1 MEVVLSQF
9 VKSLTKS
16 GLMTSQQVEA
26 FIEKLP
32 PEKKPEDGKTLA
44 QELVRHKK
52 LTKFQAQAVY
62 QGKTKGLTLG
72 DYVVLDRIG
81 QGGMGQVFKARH
93 KVMKRVVALKTLP
106 AAATNSERAVQRFHR
121 EVEVAA
127 RLSHPNIVT
136 AHDAGESHGLH
147 YLVMEHVDGDDLA
160 TVVKQ
165 RGRLTVKT
173 VIDYILQAAKGL
185 EYAHKQKVIH
195 RDIKPSNLLLDREGT
210 VKVLDMGLAR
220 LNQTMGPDQS
230 EQETLTG
237 TGQVMGTIDFMP
249 PEQAENTKQAD
260 ERSDIYSLGCT
271 LYYLLTG
278 EAIYHGDTTV
288 MKILAHRETEIP
300 SLRRELPEVSEQLD
314 AIYQKMVAKKPD
326 DRYGSMAEVIAE
338 LEKCAS
344 PPEEIP
350 ETATFEGITPRGK
363 LAGDQTLD
371 LNMPVISPVDEF
383 RKARPKK
390 AKKVKLEKKHIIFGS
405 IAVGVLLILGLLGVV
420 FSMQTPEGTL
430 IVEVN
435 QANAEISV
443 DDGKVTLK
451 SPSDS
456 EPVEVEVAEGKHTL
470 KITKGGFHTFAREFE
485 ITSGGEEV
493 IRVTLVPLEKEVVA
507 KPKPT
512 PTPKSVTASS
522 SGGNWALEFD
532 GKDDW
537 VQIPK
542 LDYDGTYPITIEAYA
557 KPAIGMG
564 SGAVIHTR
572 GCLLDRSD
580 SDPAYWQLM
589 IVTSSGTYIKGGK
602 EQERQRR
609 DHVAGI
615 FDGNTLRV
623 WVNGREHT
631 SSITLIG
638 HNGESRKQP
647 SDEAISGKIRYQKDC
662 GFLIGATKTHDHETD
677 RRFHGTIDEVR
688 ISNIA
693 RYTKDF
699 TPQRRFEPDKHTMA
713 LYHFDGGSGDVLKD
727 SSGNGHDGKIVGA
740 KWVKVDE
747 GVEVDEEHPIAGGK
761 VESVKPLRTL
771 EGPGKEAQCVAFSP
785 DGSLLACSGKRI
797 ILWDTS
803 SWVVT
808 KPLNHPDGGWYPSVS
823 FSPDGASLAAA
834 HSDTTGEFMIGLWDV
849 TTGEPRWHL
858 PSGHESWGCVA
869 SAPDG
874 SFLAST
880 GTEPQVKLWDVNTRQ
895 VQDTLRSQ
903 QTEVRDIA
911 FSPDGS
917 LLACGNLKGS
927 WPELWDVAT
936 AKLHSALKDPECE
949 EALQTYDITFS
960 PDGRMLATAH
970 QWFTGAVVRIWDVE
984 SGEVRH
990 RLQGEGDHSGSA
1002 LAFSPDGALLAY
1014 RFHIGRI
1021 KLWNPNTGEEVIT
1034 FDAHEDQVRDIA
1046 FSPDGRLLAS
1056 ACKDN
1061 TVKIWEVSRLLPSR
1075 TTSLPV
1081 NAGTLRKLE
1090 GLGSDTIYLSDIWV
1104 SKDGKRLYYSDG
1116 LKTYVTSRDGQGSP
1130 FQEPK
1135 VLLEAGHLTLTA
1147 DERRIMYR
1155 SPSKS
1160 KDLLFEATRP
1170 AIDKPFEEPM
1180 HTLDVSSFDKRLGA
1194 AKCPHL
1200 STNGLSLFFQVKVD
1214 YKAQLYRSR
1223 RDSLDAPWQAPELM
1237 QLKVL
1242 QEEQQLTNPFLTDDG
1257 RTLICTSEGELGNQL
1272 VFARRSSEEEP
1283 FGGFQAITTRD
1294 GKPLYGRAPFYV
1306 DGTGELFF
1314 LAMEPTKSFESSE
1327 ELPNLNI
1334 WVLEGFSLDSAGMDG
1349 APPLVIA
1356 PFTPEEAKQHQQAW
1370 ADHLGVPVEFT
1381 NSIGMKMVLIPPGEF
1396 MMGSSEEEIEE
1407 VWKLMSEDLKRD
1419 GRKGISDS
1427 MFKILQ
1433 FAVPQHKVRI
1443 TKPFYFAAHEV
1454 TVGQF
1459 RAFVEKTAYKTLAE
1473 IDPEIV
1479 GQGCVLENWKK
1490 SKEFNWRNIGVEQTD
1505 QHPVVNVNR
1514 EDINAFCQWI
1524 TEQEGGQYT
1533 LPTEAQWEY
1542 ACRAGTTTACFW
1554 GDLSADREDYVWWH
1568 DNSQQL
1574 AQPVGKKLPNAFG
1587 LFDILGNV
1595 SESCLDGHISDYY
1608 RNSPISDPLAPPSGD
1623 GWSARSVE
1631 VKWNFYMVRSATR
1644 TRAHAAGVLG
1654 GFRPVLLIDPN
1665 NPPKITPKLPTE
1677 ASKP

>member
-136 AHDAGESHGLH
+136 AYDAGESHGLH

-210 VKVLDMGLAR
+210 IKVLDMGLAR
-220 LNQTMGPDQS
+220 LNQAMGPDQS

-507 KPKPT
+507 KPRPA
-512 PTPKSVTASS
+512 PVSQPVAVSS
-522 SGGNWALEFD
+522 SEGNWALEFD
-532 GKDDW
+532 GTDDH
-537 VQIPK
+537 VFVR
-542 LDYDGTYPITIEAYA
+542 GGRPIQAESPLTVECWLTF
-557 KPAIGMG
+557 P
-564 SGAVIHTR
+564 
-572 GCLLDRSD
+572 
-580 SDPAYWQLM
+580 SDPPSKHSVVFEYGNFCALRD
-589 IVTSSGTYIKGGK
+589 SGQRHLSCQFKNETGGTLVGA
-602 EQERQRR
+602 RDRR
-609 DHVAGI
+609 PGTTVHAALVYDNGDCRFFI
-615 FDGNTLRV
+615 
-623 WVNGREHT
+623 NGRPPMELF
-631 SSITLIG
+631 IWD
-638 HNGESRKQP
+638 
-647 SDEAISGKIRYQKDC
+647 DETQATIRAPHGSFWPDPNLDHADL
-662 GFLIGATKTHDHETD
+662 FLGANNPKGDFYP
-677 RRFHGTIDEVR
+677 FHGTIDEVR

-693 RYTKDF
+693 RYTEDF
-699 TPQRRFEPDKHTMA
+699 TPQRRFEPDEHTMA
-713 LYHFDGGSGDVLKD
+713 LYHFDEGSGDVLKD

-740 KWVKVDE
+740 KWVKIDE
-747 GVEVDEEHPIAGGK
+747 GVGVADAVADDPDRRAAEWVLGIGGK
-761 VESVKPLRTL
+761 VVILEDGEERWISTAASIPQGDFTVIQCNLEDCTLVDDTGLLNLRGLTELRRLFLQHTSVGDKGLGNLGRQPNLQELSIAHTVVTDAGLEPLGRMQSLANLHLSDTAITDSGLEYLRGTNNLGRLAIIGTIITGEGLSSVPTL
-771 EGPGKEAQCVAFSP
+771 VAVSVNPNFLTEENIAALKRN
-785 DGSLLACSGKRI
+785 GSIKLLAI
-797 ILWDTS
+797 Q
-803 SWVVT
+803 
-808 KPLNHPDGGWYPSVS
+808 KPGD
-823 FSPDGASLAAA
+823 F
-834 HSDTTGEFMIGLWDV
+834 DV
-849 TTGEPRWHL
+849 QRLH
-858 PSGHESWGCVA
+858 
-869 SAPDG
+869 
-874 SFLAST
+874 
-880 GTEPQVKLWDVNTRQ
+880 Q
-895 VQDTLRSQ
+895 
-903 QTEVRDIA
+903 
-911 FSPDGS
+911 
-917 LLACGNLKGS
+917 LKG
-927 WPELWDVAT
+927 
-936 AKLHSALKDPECE
+936 
-949 EALQTYDITFS
+949 
-960 PDGRMLATAH
+960 
-970 QWFTGAVVRIWDVE
+970 
-984 SGEVRH
+984 
-990 RLQGEGDHSGSA
+990 
-1002 LAFSPDGALLAY
+1002 
-1014 RFHIGRI
+1014 
-1021 KLWNPNTGEEVIT
+1021 
-1034 FDAHEDQVRDIA
+1034 
-1046 FSPDGRLLAS
+1046 
-1056 ACKDN
+1056 
-1061 TVKIWEVSRLLPSR
+1061 
-1075 TTSLPV
+1075 
-1081 NAGTLRKLE
+1081 LE
-1090 GLGSDTIYLSDIWV
+1090 Y
-1104 SKDGKRLYYSDG
+1104 
-1116 LKTYVTSRDGQGSP
+1116 
-1130 FQEPK
+1130 
-1135 VLLEAGHLTLTA
+1135 
-1147 DERRIMYR
+1147 
-1155 SPSKS
+1155 
-1160 KDLLFEATRP
+1160 
-1170 AIDKPFEEPM
+1170 
-1180 HTLDVSSFDKRLGA
+1180 
-1194 AKCPHL
+1194 
-1200 STNGLSLFFQVKVD
+1200 
-1214 YKAQLYRSR
+1214 
-1223 RDSLDAPWQAPELM
+1223 
-1237 QLKVL
+1237 
-1242 QEEQQLTNPFLTDDG
+1242 
-1257 RTLICTSEGELGNQL
+1257 
-1272 VFARRSSEEEP
+1272 
-1283 FGGFQAITTRD
+1283 
-1294 GKPLYGRAPFYV
+1294 
-1306 DGTGELFF
+1306 LFF
-1314 LAMEPTKSFESSE
+1314 LEGAEDSLTDAELVALRAALPDCVVRTEWDKYMAIVRELLEPDGPK
-1327 ELPNLNI
+1327 LPH
-1334 WVLEGFSLDSAGMDG
+1334 
-1349 APPLVIA
+1349 PPLAIA
-1356 PFTPEEAKQHQQAW
+1356 PFTPEEAEQHQQAW
-1370 ADHLGVPVEFT
+1370 ADYLGVPVEFT

-1396 MMGSSEEEIEE
+1396 MMGATDSD
-1407 VWKLMSEDLKRD
+1407 EDAEDDEK
-1419 GRKGISDS
+1419 
-1427 MFKILQ
+1427 
-1433 FAVPQHKVRI
+1433 PQHKVRI
-1443 TKPFYFAAHEV
+1443 TKPYEIAACEV
-1454 TVGQF
+1454 TVKQF
-1459 RAFVEKTAYKTLAE
+1459 RAFVGEVEYRTEAEKAGL
-1473 IDPEIV
+1473 DN
-1479 GQGCVLENWKK
+1479 NWQNPG
-1490 SKEFNWRNIGVEQTD
+1490 FEQTD
-1505 QHPVVNVNR
+1505 EHPVAWVSWN
-1514 EDINAFCQWI
+1514 DTQAFCDWLG
-1524 TEQEGGQYT
+1524 ENEGRLYR
-1533 LPTEAQWEY
+1533 LPTEAEWEF
-1542 ACRAGTTTACFW
+1542 ACRSGSTTRWFCGDTEAQLENFAWFARNGGDGTKPSGQKQAN
-1554 GDLSADREDYVWWH
+1554 VW
-1568 DNSQQL
+1568 
-1574 AQPVGKKLPNAFG
+1574 G
-1587 LFDILGNV
+1587 LFDMCGNV
-1595 SESCLDGHISDYY
+1595 WEWCSDQYASYDIQVINSRDRVLRGGAFDNPPCYLRSSDRRQFRASESGF
-1608 RNSPISDPLAPPSGD
+1608 N
-1623 GWSARSVE
+1623 
-1631 VKWNFYMVRSATR
+1631 
-1644 TRAHAAGVLG
+1644 G
-1654 GFRPVLLIDPN
+1654 GFRLARTTISGTKPIPSKPPAESAKPDPTPEPDPTSEMQAEEDEADNTPKISWKLRHTLEGHTDRVQSVAFHSKGQMVVSGSFDGTIRFWDVRAGKQLRFIQESSQQINDLAISPNGALVAAVGGSIKGVKIWNIMSGQAIDMPSMNDLPYGFMSIAFNPDGSAIACGKEDLWLHNLQTQQTAQLPSDDTGLYRSVDFSRNGMLLASGKTNGEVTIWSTKSGKPTVLLEGQQHEVG
-1665 NPPKITPKLPTE
+1665 PPMCVAFSSDGARIIAGGHHWDHRLHVWDARTGELQKTFDEPGAVNAVATSPASPIVAIGGQQDESRIRLRDLETGEILAKLSGHEGQIRSLVFSRDGKLLVSGGDDKTVRIWEITVE
-1677 ASKP
+1677 QE